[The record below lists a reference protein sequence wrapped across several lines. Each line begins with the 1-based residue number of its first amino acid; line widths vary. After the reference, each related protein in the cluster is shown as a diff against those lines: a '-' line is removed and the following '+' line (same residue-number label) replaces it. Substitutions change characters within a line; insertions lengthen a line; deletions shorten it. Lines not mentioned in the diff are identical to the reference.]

1 MGAVMHPIPRGP
13 VPGAG
18 WLRGPAAAPLP
29 AIDDLPHTELT
40 TSGRAAI
47 SRALRRLPLAPG
59 AHVLLPT
66 YHCPTMAA
74 AVVHA
79 GLVPRFYAQD
89 AGLRPLLD
97 RLDADGAGAL
107 LVAHYFGHPRSLAAE
122 RAWCDQHGVTLI
134 EDCAHSFFGQ
144 AGERPVGTWGDF
156 SIASVTKFFAVP
168 EAGLLASARHRL
180 GALPL
185 RPQGWRAQT
194 LALPRLLS
202 LARHHG
208 RLRLGPATAVEAP
221 AFVPAPAAAA
231 AAAARAAPDHAGDPL
246 QGCDMRRADCQ
257 PLALSRWVLR
267 RSGRAAIV
275 AQRWRHARWLQ
286 QRALPAGARWL
297 VDLDRAGPES
307 AGAPYAVPL
316 WLDRPDAAYHA
327 LRRNGVPVFRW
338 DVLWQGTPADLPG
351 DRGHA
356 SGRHVLQL
364 LCHQSLGRAELDH
377 IGRTL
382 DRVLRECAA

>member
-1 MGAVMHPIPRGP
+1 MPPIPRGP
-13 VPGAG
+13 VPEAG

-29 AIDDLPHTELT
+29 AVDDLPHAELT

-47 SRALRRLPLAPG
+47 SRALRALQLAPG
-59 AHVLLPT
+59 RRVLLPT
-66 YHCPTMAA
+66 YHCPTMVA

-79 GLVPRFYAQD
+79 GLVPAFYAQD
-89 AGLRPLLD
+89 AALRPLLD
-97 RLDADGAGAL
+97 RLDAQGAGAL

-122 RAWCDQHGVTLI
+122 RAWCDQQGLALI
-134 EDCAHSFFGQ
+134 EDCAHSFFGR
-144 AGERPVGTWGDF
+144 AGERPVGAWGDY
-156 SIASVTKFFAVP
+156 SIASITKFFAVP
-168 EAGLLASARHRL
+168 EAGLLASAQRRP

-185 RPQGWRAQT
+185 RPQGWRDQL

-208 RLRLGPATAVEAP
+208 RLRLGPP
-221 AFVPAPAAAA
+221 PAAAPSEFVSAPAGTTPMVA
-231 AAAARAAPDHAGDPL
+231 AATCTDPL
-246 QGCDMRRADCQ
+246 QGCDMRRTDCQ
-257 PLALSRWVLR
+257 PLALSRWVLQ
-267 RSGRAAIV
+267 RSARAAIV
-275 AQRWRHARWLQ
+275 ERRWQHARFLQ

-297 VDLDRAGPES
+297 VDLAQAGTET

-316 WLDRPDAAYHA
+316 WLDVPDAAYHA

-351 DRGHA
+351 DHGHA

-364 LCHQSLGRAELDH
+364 LCHQSLGDAELEH